1 MITSNPFI
9 PLSEPAFCDLFDE
22 CPDKAVAYIHRARE
36 ASEIEAGQSATQ
48 LLVYCL
54 TDLVRSKVAKL
65 ISEPVNSYRVEEV
78 ADEVVLQAVKSV
90 LSNPPELV
98 NRVQLRGWLN
108 AIAENHVFGETR
120 LGRDKIRRNSISL
133 TPYLTP
139 YAGDDYRPVVL
150 PAVYERG
157 YDALA
162 DRELILVQIAKLP
175 RKEHKLAVHLRLL
188 RDQTSKQVVNTLA
201 HCGMVMTATN
211 VDKITSRFRAAL
223 RAETVADDIHDY
235 DLDA

>member
-65 ISEPVNSYRVEEV
+65 ISEPVNSYRVEEI
-78 ADEVVLQAVKSV
+78 ADEVVLKAVKSV

-108 AIAENHVFGETR
+108 AIAEYHVWGEAR

-133 TPYLTP
+133 TPN
-139 YAGDDYRPVVL
+139 GDDDYRPVVE
-150 PAVYERG
+150 PATYERG

-175 RKEHKLAVHLRLL
+175 REEHKLAVHLRLL
-188 RDQTSKQVVNTLA
+188 QDQTSKQVVNTLA